1 MRNVALTVRIPV
13 RDARAALTR
22 IAEFDRYP
30 TLATDVREV
39 RSRPGGSDW
48 VVHFRRGLLRWTER
62 DTVEHGRLR
71 IGFEQVTGDFAT
83 FSGCW
88 QLVPGLRG
96 CVVRFTAAW
105 DFGIDSMAGIMDPIA
120 ERVIKRVVCDVLTG
134 LFGPTTVL
142 EGGVDLE
149 RVA

>member
-13 RDARAALTR
+13 RNARTALTR
-22 IAEFDRYP
+22 IADFERFP
-30 TLATDVREV
+30 SLAADVREV
-39 RSRPGGSDW
+39 RSRAAESDW
-48 VVHFRRGLLRWTER
+48 MVHFRRGLLRWTER
-62 DTVEHGRLR
+62 DTVDSDRLR

-83 FSGCW
+83 FSGAW
-88 QLVPGLRG
+88 QLVPGSRG

-105 DFGIDSMAGIMDPIA
+105 DFGIESMAGIMDPIA
-120 ERVIKRVVCDVLTG
+120 ERVIRRVVCDVLTG
-134 LFGPTTVL
+134 LFGPTTVH